1 MPPLTKVI
9 SESND
14 SVSYIESTVNC
25 GQIEELIEQAKDELE
40 VVDMFIETKLW
51 EDVRDEA
58 GEPVKE
64 EEE

>member
-1 MPPLTKVI
+1 M
-9 SESND
+9 
-14 SVSYIESTVNC
+14 NC